1 MKDNLYFAVRVPDQ
15 LYGDLRWMAKD
26 QSLSLQDLVKI
37 ALQKFINEGKTNG
50 KS

>member
-1 MKDNLYFAVRVPDQ
+1 MDNNLFYSVRVPDQ
-15 LYGDLRWMAKD
+15 LYSDLRWMAKD

-37 ALQKFINEGKTNG
+37 ALQKFINEGKNNG